1 MKDANIFHGKM
12 SDFIHMI
19 TESQNIK
26 EIPWKLEQLSK
37 LPAFEIHSFNNISN
51 TLLKETIVAQS
62 IEVLEYTF
70 EVSDKPLIQEL
81 FALIEDQSN
90 VSIISLVYKTESYS
104 FVYHLTILLV
114 FLQAFRQKS
123 IHIHHSLLCRLDKCG
138 YNIDLKFSM
147 FFL

>member
-1 MKDANIFHGKM
+1 MSCNLERWYMKDANIFHGKM

-62 IEVLEYTF
+62 IEVLEYVF
-70 EVSDKPLIQEL
+70 EDMKDFLNDTDAIHSVFGSKCTK
-81 FALIEDQSN
+81 DQAN
-90 VSIISLVYKTESYS
+90 EYVKHTWV
-104 FVYHLTILLV
+104 
-114 FLQAFRQKS
+114 
-123 IHIHHSLLCRLDKCG
+123 
-138 YNIDLKFSM
+138 NIA
-147 FFL
+147 

>member
-12 SDFIHMI
+12 SDFIHLI

-37 LPAFEIHSFNNISN
+37 LPVFKIHSFSNISK
-51 TLLKETIVAQS
+51 TLLKEKIVAES

-81 FALIEDQSN
+81 FASIDDRRN
-90 VSIISLVYKTESYS
+90 VLIISLVYSTESLT
-104 FVYHLTILLV
+104 FVVATSVYAMCDIYT
-114 FLQAFRQKS
+114 
-123 IHIHHSLLCRLDKCG
+123 
-138 YNIDLKFSM
+138 
-147 FFL
+147 

>member
-81 FALIEDQSN
+81 FASIEDQSN
-90 VSIISLVYKTESYS
+90 VSIISLVYKTESFS
-104 FVYHLTILLV
+104 FVVATSV
-114 FLQAFRQKS
+114 FAM
-123 IHIHHSLLCRLDKCG
+123 CDEGC
-138 YNIDLKFSM
+138 
-147 FFL
+147 FLGMWYC

>member
-1 MKDANIFHGKM
+1 MSCNLERWYMKDANIFHGKM

-81 FALIEDQSN
+81 FALIEDQSY
-90 VSIISLVYKTESYS
+90 VSIISLVYKRSTDD
-104 FVYHLTILLV
+104 VDI
-114 FLQAFRQKS
+114 
-123 IHIHHSLLCRLDKCG
+123 CG
-138 YNIDLKFSM
+138 YLFKEFIIV
-147 FFL
+147 